1 MKKVSAKAFE
11 VMRLF
16 SVCPNLPQFISEKIV
31 ITAYGKELIWITK
44 DSIESVVAS
53 LTNSVFMARSNV
65 PDEFLS
71 MIDIGVFVKRLQSY
85 IKRLDHIGFCYAIS
99 SQEDERERIINEV
112 IKTDWHLYEMESVD
126 LAKWYFIGDK
136 RNWQD
141 PMIELLPVVIPHEI
155 PEDLSYWMPHIH
167 IDINTSL
174 SVDEIVKMSTDT
186 FGNTRKPMLYTDPKW
201 GTHCVRIWLG
211 VISGMNF
218 QLDLSTKVR
227 NLEWVRKNML
237 HEIKV

>member
-1 MKKVSAKAFE
+1 MDK
-11 VMRLF
+11 L
-16 SVCPNLPQFISEKIV
+16 SE
-31 ITAYGKELIWITK
+31 
-44 DSIESVVAS
+44 
-53 LTNSVFMARSNV
+53 
-65 PDEFLS
+65 
-71 MIDIGVFVKRLQSY
+71 FVKHLQSH
-85 IKRLDHIGFCYAIS
+85 IKRLDHIGFCYAVS

-112 IKTDWHLYEMESVD
+112 IKTDWHLYEMASVD

-141 PMIELLPVVIPHEI
+141 PMVEFLPVVLPEKP
-155 PEDLSYWMPHIH
+155 PEDIAYWMPHIH

-174 SVDEIVKMSTDT
+174 KAEEIVRMSAEV
-186 FGNTRKPMLYTDPKW
+186 FGYTRKPILYTDPKW

-211 VISGMNF
+211 IVSGVNF
-218 QLDLSTKVR
+218 QLDLSTTVR